1 MRAKT
6 GETEVTETMKKTGDE
21 AEVEIAMMTD
31 VEESHPVGKKI
42 LGKKKRNVIVITIED
57 EIKRNI
63 FDFDSIKRM
72 TFLIKWD
79 MDCALYYRQITLK
92 MGYHFSSRPTATLNL
107 CLVHFKIT

>member
-1 MRAKT
+1 MIDQHGKEVEVLEKEKEVEVLGKENQIVTTVMRAKT

-57 EIKRNI
+57 EIKREEI
-63 FDFDSIKRM
+63 LDLRDLSG
-72 TFLIKWD
+72 
-79 MDCALYYRQITLK
+79 C
-92 MGYHFSSRPTATLNL
+92 
-107 CLVHFKIT
+107 